1 MGSLQDDKTCQQ
13 IASLL
18 PLWPWT
24 MGHHMPERGGN
35 EWISFMLAP
44 LESPLQQ
51 SPPPPNPAGASV
63 APSPT
68 QTDEPTLRLTAALL
82 SSTGN
87 HTTAPTGRGVGL
99 NLQNKLN
106 FISTPMNSKV
116 YYMCVC
122 SLCISSRKILILL
135 PK

>member
-1 MGSLQDDKTCQQ
+1 MGHVKQQAALASPCLLLAGGPGGVGSLQDDKTCQQ

-51 SPPPPNPAGASV
+51 SPPPPPNPAGASV

-87 HTTAPTGRGVGL
+87 HTTAPTGRVRGVG
-99 NLQNKLN
+99 
-106 FISTPMNSKV
+106 
-116 YYMCVC
+116 
-122 SLCISSRKILILL
+122 KIFKIN
-135 PK
+135 